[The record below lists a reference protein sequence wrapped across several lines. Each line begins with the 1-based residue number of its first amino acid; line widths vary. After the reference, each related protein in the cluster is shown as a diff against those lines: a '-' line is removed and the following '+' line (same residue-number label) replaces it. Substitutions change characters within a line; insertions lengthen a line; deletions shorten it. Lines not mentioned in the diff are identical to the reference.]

1 MVATV
6 LTVCWDPHTANR
18 IGEAAKPGP
27 VCIVSRNIHGIYSN
41 LMQCIRTK
49 ADIICIQEADITES
63 DVLDFTGQAL
73 TAGYTCKW
81 GQPLQIAKTSGGK
94 NGRRVAMLIKNPVE
108 ILRRENMDAMGDSNL
123 MYLRASGR
131 WMECMI
137 PVGDGSKQII
147 VATLYGISGA
157 NTDNPK
163 YEENERL
170 IAAALIRM
178 NTYKDIAYYICT
190 DINVEPSRS
199 EVLTKARE
207 ACLAYDLV
215 AVFLEGKPPPTFKA
229 DGVVE
234 GMTGTGVTRLDTI
247 IANGVATH
255 AIDTIGYDY
264 QHGKGFDHVPLN
276 LKINEEKFK
285 DEIETPTMP
294 SALTLRTLTGMTQGE
309 RNKTLKEEATWF
321 GEIWQLHKQE
331 FENALHERNVEEAH
345 RLWCLA
351 AEQFLWKC
359 QRLDSAQMLP
369 KNDPRRGQVMPK
381 HKQQVA
387 GRLCKETGIARNAFT
402 SKIDKVLGT
411 AHDLLMRLRRLANTS

>member
-1 MVATV
+1 
-6 LTVCWDPHTANR
+6 
-18 IGEAAKPGP
+18 
-27 VCIVSRNIHGIYSN
+27 
-41 LMQCIRTK
+41 
-49 ADIICIQEADITES
+49 
-63 DVLDFTGQAL
+63 
-73 TAGYTCKW
+73 
-81 GQPLQIAKTSGGK
+81 
-94 NGRRVAMLIKNPVE
+94 
-108 ILRRENMDAMGDSNL
+108 MDAMGDSNL

-147 VATLYGISGA
+147 VAILYGISGA

-190 DINVEPSRS
+190 DINVEPSKS

-207 ACLAYDLV
+207 AGLAYDIV
-215 AVFLEGKPPPTFKA
+215 ADFFEGKPPPTFKA
-229 DGVVE
+229 DGVFE
-234 GMTGTGVTRLDTI
+234 GMAGTGVTRLDTI

-321 GEIWQLHKQE
+321 GEIWQLHKQD
-331 FENALHERNVEEAH
+331 FENALYERNV
-345 RLWCLA
+345 
-351 AEQFLWKC
+351 
-359 QRLDSAQMLP
+359 
-369 KNDPRRGQVMPK
+369 
-381 HKQQVA
+381 
-387 GRLCKETGIARNAFT
+387 
-402 SKIDKVLGT
+402 
-411 AHDLLMRLRRLANTS
+411 